1 VRLLEKYW
9 FERASVLTI
18 IEGPVTILAHADL
31 RARTR
36 ILKGA
41 LRSIIDADDQSVDTK
56 GAKERL

>member
-1 VRLLEKYW
+1 M
-9 FERASVLTI
+9 LTI

-56 GAKERL
+56 GAKERP